1 MGSKKKKKD
10 TTYQAAVSGA
20 KGTIRILLY
29 VLLICILI
37 FIGKTAYSFGYLI
50 FYQEPEA
57 DTQADGQE
65 VTVIVHEGDSVYD
78 VGMTLQEKGLIERPV
93 IFWAQEKLSDYRGK
107 IQPGTYLLNTHETVD
122 QMLAILSGKNT
133 EGQPAQE
140 ENQEENSEEET
151 SDEAGTESGEE
162 SAS

>member
-10 TTYQAAVSGA
+10 ATYQAAVSGA
-20 KGTIRILLY
+20 KGAIRILLY

-37 FIGKTAYSFGYLI
+37 FVGKTAYSFGYLI

-57 DTQADGQE
+57 DTQADGQD
-65 VTVIVHEGDSVYD
+65 VTVIVHEEDSVYD
-78 VGMTLQEKGLIERPV
+78 VGVTLQEKGLIERPV
-93 IFWAQEKLSDYRGK
+93 IFWAQEKLSDYR
-107 IQPGTYLLNTHETVD
+107 TYLLNTHETVD

-133 EGQPAQE
+133 EGQPSQE
-140 ENQEENSEEET
+140 EESST
-151 SDEAGTESGEE
+151 SDAEDTEAGEE

>member
-1 MGSKKKKKD
+1 MASKKKKKD
-10 TTYQAAVSGA
+10 ATYQAAVSGA

-37 FIGKTAYSFGYLI
+37 FVGKTAYSFGYLI

-57 DTQADGQE
+57 DTQADGQN
-65 VTVIVHEGDSVYD
+65 VTVIVHEDDSVYD
-78 VGMTLQEKGLIERPV
+78 VGVTLQEKGLIERPV

-122 QMLAILSGKNT
+122 EMLAILSGKNT
-133 EGQPAQE
+133 DGQPSQE
-140 ENQEENSEEET
+140 ESDTT
-151 SDEAGTESGEE
+151 SDVESTDSGEE

>member
-10 TTYQAAVSGA
+10 ATYQAAVSGA
-20 KGTIRILLY
+20 KGAIRILLY

-37 FIGKTAYSFGYLI
+37 FVGKTAYSFGYLI

-57 DTQADGQE
+57 DTQADGQD
-65 VTVIVHEGDSVYD
+65 VT
-78 VGMTLQEKGLIERPV
+78 GLIERPV

-107 IQPGTYLLNTHETVD
+107 IKPGTYLLNTHETVD

-133 EGQPAQE
+133 EGQPSQE
-140 ENQEENSEEET
+140 KESST
-151 SDEAGTESGEE
+151 SDAEDTEAGEE